1 MTTEQ
6 MVAQILEAV
15 PALAMGDVR
24 LAVVAK
30 VLEYLPQL
38 IELYARERGMI
49 LTAVEVEIV
58 DERNIE

>member
-6 MVAQILEAV
+6 MVAQILEGV

-38 IELYARERGMI
+38 IELYASERGMI

>member
-6 MVAQILEAV
+6 LVAQILEAV
-15 PALAMGDVR
+15 PALAMGDAR

-38 IELYARERGMI
+38 VELYASERGMI

-58 DERNIE
+58 DEREIE